1 MSSTDLKNYGMRIAR
16 LNSGIHKMESIIDN
30 SQNEPEESS
39 QNLDNVKDAKILV
52 VGCGGA
58 GNNQITRI
66 QKKDVEGAETVA
78 INTDKQHLE
87 MSSADRKI
95 LVGRDLT
102 KGLGAGG
109 QPEKGARAAEE
120 NRAELRNLFKEADMA
135 FLTAGMGGGTGT
147 GVTPVLAEIA
157 KKEDC
162 IVIGTVTMPFE
173 IEGARMSKAEDG
185 LYQLRQHVDTAIVIE
200 NDKLLDIAGDMPL
213 DQAFGVADELITTM
227 IKGIT
232 ETISKP
238 SLVNLDYADVQAIM
252 NNGGVAVVGYGESDT
267 NSKGKEAIHE
277 ALSNPLLD
285 VEFEGANGALLH
297 VAGGEDLTLNE
308 INEVGQHVKTKLDS
322 QAQTI
327 WGARVREDLQ
337 GKIQVISIITGVKS
351 PYVLGELDEEE
362 ESEVTGDVEDL
373 GLELVD

>member
-1 MSSTDLKNYGMRIAR
+1 
-16 LNSGIHKMESIIDN
+16 MESIIDN
-30 SQNEPEESS
+30 AQTDEKSTE
-39 QNLDNVKDAKILV
+39 NLDEMKDAKIIV
-52 VGCGGA
+52 VGVGGA
-58 GNNQITRI
+58 GNNQVTRI
-66 QKKDVEGAETVA
+66 QKKEVEGAETVA

-95 LVGRDLT
+95 LVGKDLT
-102 KGLGAGG
+102 RGLGAGG
-109 QPEKGARAAEE
+109 KPEKGARSAEE
-120 NRAELRNLFKEADMA
+120 NRAELRNLFKDADMV

-147 GVTPVLAEIA
+147 GAAPVLAEIA

-185 LYQLRQHVDTAIVIE
+185 LYRLRQHVDTAIVIE

-232 ETISKP
+232 ETISQP

-252 NNGGVAVVGYGESDT
+252 NEGGVAVVGYGESDT
-267 NSKGKEAIHE
+267 NNKGEEAIHE

-285 VEFEGANGALLH
+285 VEFSGANGALLH

-308 INEVGQHVKTKLDS
+308 INDVGQRVKDKLDK
-322 QAQTI
+322 QAQVI
-327 WGARVREDLQ
+327 WGARIKDQLQ
-337 GKIQVISIITGVKS
+337 GKLQVISIVTGVES
-351 PYVLGELDEEE
+351 PYVLGDLDEQKEE
-362 ESEVTGDVEDL
+362 ETEVKGDVNDL
-373 GLELVD
+373 GLEVMK

>member
-1 MSSTDLKNYGMRIAR
+1 
-16 LNSGIHKMESIIDN
+16 MESIIDN
-30 SQNEPEESS
+30 AENESKTSE
-39 QNLDNVKDAKILV
+39 NLDDVKDAKILV
-52 VGCGGA
+52 VGAGGA
-58 GNNQITRI
+58 GNNQVTRI
-66 QKKDVEGAETVA
+66 QNKDIQGAETVA
-78 INTDKQHLE
+78 INTDKQHLQ

-109 QPEKGARAAEE
+109 EPETGERAAEE
-120 NRAELRNLFKEADMA
+120 NRAELRNLFREADMA

-185 LYQLRQHVDTAIVIE
+185 LYRLRQHVDTAIVIE

-252 NNGGVAVVGYGESDT
+252 NDGGVAVVGYGESDT
-267 NSKGKEAIHE
+267 NNKGKEAIHE

-285 VEFEGANGALLH
+285 VSFEGASGALLH
-297 VAGGEDLTLNE
+297 VAGGNDLTLNE
-308 INEVGQHVKTKLDS
+308 INEVGQHVKHKLDE

-327 WGARVREDLQ
+327 WGARVKEELQ
-337 GKIQVISIITGVKS
+337 GKLQVISIITGVES
-351 PYVLGELDEEE
+351 PYVLGDIDEEAE
-362 ESEVTGDVEDL
+362 TEVTGDVNDL
-373 GLELVD
+373 GLEVMGK

>member
-1 MSSTDLKNYGMRIAR
+1 
-16 LNSGIHKMESIIDN
+16 MESIINN
-30 SQNEPEESS
+30 SESGKDTE
-39 QNLDNVKDAKILV
+39 NLDDVKDARILV
-52 VGCGGA
+52 VGAGGA
-58 GNNQITRI
+58 GNNQVTRI
-66 QKKDVEGAETVA
+66 QKKDVQGADTVA

-120 NRAELRNLFKEADMA
+120 NRAELRSLFKDADMV

-173 IEGARMSKAEDG
+173 IEGARMSKAEEG
-185 LYQLRQHVDTAIVIE
+185 LYRLRKHVDTAIVIE

-227 IKGIT
+227 IKGVT

-252 NNGGVAVVGYGESDT
+252 NEGGVAVVGYGESDT
-267 NSKGKEAIHE
+267 NNKGEEAIHE

-285 VEFEGANGALLH
+285 VEFDGANGALMH
-297 VAGGEDLTLNE
+297 VAGGTDLTLNE
-308 INEVGQHVKTKLDS
+308 INDVGQTVKERLDS
-322 QAQTI
+322 RAQVI
-327 WGARVREDLQ
+327 WGARVKEELE
-337 GKIQVISIITGVKS
+337 GKIQVISIITGVES
-351 PYVLGELDEEE
+351 PYVLGEVDEQQ
-362 ESEVTGDVEDL
+362 ESEVKGDVNDL
-373 GLELVD
+373 GLEVIE

>member
-1 MSSTDLKNYGMRIAR
+1 
-16 LNSGIHKMESIIDN
+16 MESIIDN
-30 SQNEPEESS
+30 AQNTEKTE
-39 QNLDNVKDAKILV
+39 NLEDVKDAKIVV
-52 VGCGGA
+52 VGVGGA
-58 GNNQITRI
+58 GNNQVTRI
-66 QKKDVEGAETVA
+66 QNKEIEGAETVV
-78 INTDKQHLE
+78 INTDKQHLQ

-109 QPEKGARAAEE
+109 QPEKGARSAEE
-120 NRAELRNLFKEADMA
+120 NRAELRNLFKDADMV

-147 GVTPVLAEIA
+147 GASPVLAEIA

-173 IEGARMSKAEDG
+173 IEGARMSKAEEG
-185 LYQLRQHVDTAIVIE
+185 LYKLRQHVDTAIVIE

-232 ETISKP
+232 ETISQP

-252 NNGGVAVVGYGESDT
+252 NEGGVAVVGYGESDT
-267 NSKGKEAIHE
+267 NNKGKEAIHE

-285 VEFEGANGALLH
+285 VEFDGANGALLH
-297 VAGGEDLTLNE
+297 VAGGTDLTLNE
-308 INEVGQHVKTKLDS
+308 INEVGQHVKSKLDNN
-322 QAQTI
+322 AQTI
-327 WGARVREDLQ
+327 WGARVKDELQ
-337 GKIQVISIITGVKS
+337 GTLQVISIITGVES
-351 PYVLGELDEEE
+351 PYIL
-362 ESEVTGDVEDL
+362 GDVEEEQETEVSGDVNDL
-373 GLELVD
+373 GLEVMK

>member
-1 MSSTDLKNYGMRIAR
+1 
-16 LNSGIHKMESIIDN
+16 MESLIDN
-30 SQNEPEESS
+30 NESGKDVE
-39 QNLDNVKDAKILV
+39 NLDDVKDARIVV
-52 VGCGGA
+52 VGVGGA
-58 GNNQITRI
+58 GNNQVTRI
-66 QKKDVEGAETVA
+66 QKKDVRGADTVA

-87 MSSADRKI
+87 MASADRKI
-95 LVGRDLT
+95 LVGKDLT

-109 QPEKGARAAEE
+109 KPEKGARSAEE
-120 NRAELRNLFKEADMA
+120 NRAELRSIFKDADMV

-147 GVTPVLAEIA
+147 GATPVLAEIA

-185 LYQLRQHVDTAIVIE
+185 LYRLRQHVDTAIVIE

-227 IKGIT
+227 IKGVT

-252 NNGGVAVVGYGESDT
+252 NQGGVAVVGYGESDT
-267 NSKGKEAIHE
+267 KNKGEEAIHE

-297 VAGGEDLTLNE
+297 VAGGSDLTLNE
-308 INEVGQHVKTKLDS
+308 INDVGQKVKHHLDS
-322 QAQTI
+322 HAQVI
-327 WGARVREDLQ
+327 WGARVKEELQ
-337 GKIQVISIITGVKS
+337 GKLQVISIITGVES
-351 PYVLGELDEEE
+351 PYVLGEVEEE
-362 ESEVTGDVEDL
+362 TETEVSGDVNDL
-373 GLELVD
+373 GIEVIE

>member
-1 MSSTDLKNYGMRIAR
+1 
-16 LNSGIHKMESIIDN
+16 MESIIDDA
-30 SQNEPEESS
+30 ESTEKT
-39 QNLDNVKDAKILV
+39 QNLDDVKDAKILV
-52 VGCGGA
+52 VGAGGA
-58 GNNQITRI
+58 GNNQVTRI
-66 QKKDVEGAETVA
+66 QNKDVEGAETVV
-78 INTDKQHLE
+78 INTDKQHLK

-109 QPEKGARAAEE
+109 HPEKGARSVEE
-120 NRAELRNLFKEADMA
+120 NRAELRNLFKDADLV
-135 FLTAGMGGGTGT
+135 FLTAGLGGGTGT
-147 GVTPVLAEIA
+147 GASPVLAEIA

-185 LYQLRQHVDTAIVIE
+185 LYRLRQHVDTAIVIE

-252 NNGGVAVVGYGESDT
+252 NQGGVAVVGYGESDT
-267 NSKGKEAIHE
+267 NNKGKEAIHE

-285 VEFEGANGALLH
+285 VEFDGANGALLH
-297 VAGGEDLTLNE
+297 VAGGSDLTLNE
-308 INEVGQHVKTKLDS
+308 INDVGQQVTNKLNS
-322 QAQTI
+322 QAQVI
-327 WGARVREDLQ
+327 WGARIRDDLK
-337 GKIQVISIITGVKS
+337 GKMQVISIITGVKS
-351 PYVLGELDEEE
+351 PYVLGEIDEQEE
-362 ESEVTGDVEDL
+362 TEVTGDVNDL
-373 GLELVD
+373 GLEIID

>member
-1 MSSTDLKNYGMRIAR
+1 
-16 LNSGIHKMESIIDN
+16 MESIIDDAE
-30 SQNEPEESS
+30 QNNEKTSE
-39 QNLDNVKDAKILV
+39 NLDDVKDARILV
-52 VGCGGA
+52 VGVGGA
-58 GNNQITRI
+58 GNNQVTRI
-66 QKKDVEGAETVA
+66 QNKDVQGAETVA

-102 KGLGAGG
+102 RGLGAGG
-109 QPEKGARAAEE
+109 QPEKGARSAEE
-120 NRAELRNLFKEADMA
+120 NRAELRNLFKDADMV
-135 FLTAGMGGGTGT
+135 FLTCGMGGGTGT
-147 GVTPVLAEIA
+147 GATPVLAEIA
-157 KKEDC
+157 AKEDC

-173 IEGARMSKAEDG
+173 IEGARMSKAEEG

-252 NNGGVAVVGYGESDT
+252 NQGGVAVVGYGESDT
-267 NSKGKEAIHE
+267 NNKGEEAIRE

-285 VEFEGANGALLH
+285 VEFDGANGALLH

-308 INEVGQHVKTKLDS
+308 INDVGQRVTDKLDNS
-322 QAQTI
+322 AQVI
-327 WGARVREDLQ
+327 WGARIRDDLE
-337 GKIQVISIITGVKS
+337 GKMQVISIITGVKS
-351 PYVLGELDEEE
+351 PYVLGELEEEE
-362 ESEVTGDVEDL
+362 ESEVTGDVNDL
-373 GLELVD
+373 GLEIVE

>member
-1 MSSTDLKNYGMRIAR
+1 
-16 LNSGIHKMESIIDN
+16 MESIIEN
-30 SQNEPEESS
+30 TSQNEQKE
-39 QNLDNVKDAKILV
+39 QNLDDIKDAKILV
-52 VGCGGA
+52 VGTGGA
-58 GNNQITRI
+58 GNNQVTRI
-66 QKKDVEGAETVA
+66 QKKNVEGAETVA
-78 INTDKQHLE
+78 INTDKQHLK

-95 LVGRDLT
+95 LVGKELT

-109 QPEKGARAAEE
+109 DPETGGRAVEE
-120 NRAELRNLFKEADMA
+120 NRAELRSLFKDADMV
-135 FLTAGMGGGTGT
+135 FLTAGLGGGTGT
-147 GVTPVLAEIA
+147 GTIPVLAEIA

-162 IVIGTVTMPFE
+162 IVIGTVTMPFS

-200 NDKLLDIAGDMPL
+200 NDRLLDIAGDMPL

-238 SLVNLDYADVQAIM
+238 SLVNLDYADVEAVM
-252 NNGGVAVVGYGESDT
+252 NEGGVAVVGYGESNT
-267 NSKGKEAIHE
+267 NNKGEEAIHE

-308 INEVGQHVKTKLDS
+308 INDVGETVTDKLNQ
-322 QAQTI
+322 QAQVI
-327 WGARVREDLQ
+327 WGARIREELQ
-337 GKIQVISIITGVKS
+337 GKLRVISIITGVKS
-351 PYVLGELDEEE
+351 PYVLGELEEE
-362 ESEVTGDVEDL
+362 EEAEVKGDVNDL
-373 GLELVD
+373 GLEVLNN

>member
-1 MSSTDLKNYGMRIAR
+1 
-16 LNSGIHKMESIIDN
+16 MESIINDSEN
-30 SQNEPEESS
+30 DGKTS
-39 QNLDNVKDAKILV
+39 QNLDDVKDARILV
-52 VGCGGA
+52 VGIGGA
-58 GNNQITRI
+58 GNNQVTRI
-66 QKKDVEGAETVA
+66 QNKEVAGAETVA

-95 LVGRDLT
+95 LVGKDLT
-102 KGLGAGG
+102 RGLGAGG
-109 QPEKGARAAEE
+109 EPETGARSAEE
-120 NRAELRNLFKEADMA
+120 NRAELRNLFKEADMV

-147 GVTPVLAEIA
+147 GATPVLAEIA

-185 LYQLRQHVDTAIVIE
+185 LYRLRKHVDTAIVIE

-252 NNGGVAVVGYGESDT
+252 NEGGVAVVGYGESNT
-267 NSKGKEAIHE
+267 SNKGEEAIHE

-285 VEFEGANGALLH
+285 VEFDGANGALLH

-308 INEVGQHVKTKLDS
+308 INDVGQKVTDKLNK
-322 QAQTI
+322 QAQVI
-327 WGARVREDLQ
+327 WGARIKEDLK
-337 GKIQVISIITGVKS
+337 GKMQVISIITGVKS
-351 PYVLGELDEEE
+351 PYVLGEIDEEE

-373 GLELVD
+373 GLEIME

>member
-1 MSSTDLKNYGMRIAR
+1 
-16 LNSGIHKMESIIDN
+16 MESLIDN
-30 SQNEPEESS
+30 NESGKDVE
-39 QNLDNVKDAKILV
+39 NLDDVKDARIVV
-52 VGCGGA
+52 VGVGGA
-58 GNNQITRI
+58 GNNQVTRI
-66 QKKDVEGAETVA
+66 QKKDVQGADTVA

-87 MSSADRKI
+87 MASADRKI
-95 LVGRDLT
+95 LVGKDLT

-109 QPEKGARAAEE
+109 KPEKGARSAEE
-120 NRAELRNLFKEADMA
+120 NRAELRSIFKDADMV

-147 GVTPVLAEIA
+147 GATPVLAEIA

-185 LYQLRQHVDTAIVIE
+185 LYRLRQHVDTAIVIE

-227 IKGIT
+227 IKGVT

-252 NNGGVAVVGYGESDT
+252 NQGGVAVVGYGESDT
-267 NSKGKEAIHE
+267 KNKGEEAIHE

-297 VAGGEDLTLNE
+297 VAGGSDLTLNE
-308 INEVGQHVKTKLDS
+308 INDVGQKVKHHLDS
-322 QAQTI
+322 HAQVI
-327 WGARVREDLQ
+327 WGARVKEELQ
-337 GKIQVISIITGVKS
+337 GKLQVISIITGVES
-351 PYVLGELDEEE
+351 PYVLGEVEEE
-362 ESEVTGDVEDL
+362 TETEVSGDVNDL
-373 GLELVD
+373 GIEVIE

>member
-1 MSSTDLKNYGMRIAR
+1 
-16 LNSGIHKMESIIDN
+16 MESIINDA
-30 SQNEPEESS
+30 ESS
-39 QNLDNVKDAKILV
+39 QNNTENLDDVKDARIVV
-52 VGCGGA
+52 VGVGGA
-58 GNNQITRI
+58 GNNQVSRI
-66 QKKDVEGAETVA
+66 QNKNVEGAETVA

-95 LVGRDLT
+95 LVGKDLT

-109 QPEKGARAAEE
+109 KPEQGARSAEE
-120 NRAELRNLFKEADMA
+120 NRAELRNLFKDADMV

-147 GVTPVLAEIA
+147 GATPVLAEIA
-157 KKEDC
+157 QKEDC

-173 IEGARMSKAEDG
+173 IEGARMSKAEEG
-185 LYQLRQHVDTAIVIE
+185 LYKLRKHVDTAIVIE
-200 NDKLLDIAGDMPL
+200 NDRLLDIAGDMPL

-252 NNGGVAVVGYGESDT
+252 NQGGVAVVGYGESDT
-267 NSKGKEAIHE
+267 NNKGEEAIHE

-285 VEFEGANGALLH
+285 VEFDGANGALLH

-308 INEVGQHVKTKLDS
+308 INDVGQRVTGKLNS
-322 QAQTI
+322 QAQVI
-327 WGARVREDLQ
+327 WGARIKEELK
-337 GKIQVISIITGVKS
+337 GKLQVISIITGVKS
-351 PYVLGELDEEE
+351 PYVLGEIDEEK

-373 GLELVD
+373 GLEIVQ

>member
-1 MSSTDLKNYGMRIAR
+1 
-16 LNSGIHKMESIIDN
+16 MESIIN
-30 SQNEPEESS
+30 NTKSEQNQDANV
-39 QNLDNVKDAKILV
+39 QNLDDVKDAKILV

-58 GNNQITRI
+58 GNNQVTRI
-66 QKKDVEGAETVA
+66 QNKNVEGAETVA

-87 MSSADRKI
+87 ISSADRKI

-109 QPEKGARAAEE
+109 HPEQGERAAEE
-120 NRAELRNLFKEADMA
+120 NRAELRALFKDADMV
-135 FLTAGMGGGTGT
+135 FLTAGLGGGTGT

-157 KKEDC
+157 QKEDC

-173 IEGARMSKAEDG
+173 IEGARMNKAEDG
-185 LYQLRQHVDTAIVIE
+185 LYKLRQHVDTAIVIE

-227 IKGIT
+227 IKGVT

-252 NNGGVAVVGYGESDT
+252 NEGGVAVVGYGESDT
-267 NSKGKEAIHE
+267 NNKGEEAIHE

-285 VEFEGANGALLH
+285 VDFEGANGALIH
-297 VAGGEDLTLNE
+297 VAGGSDLTLNE
-308 INEVGQHVKTKLDS
+308 INDVGQNVKKRLDDH
-322 QAQTI
+322 AQVI
-327 WGARVREDLQ
+327 WGARVKEELK
-337 GKIQVISIITGVKS
+337 GKIQVISIITGVQS
-351 PYVLGELDEEE
+351 PYVLGELDEENHE
-362 ESEVTGDVEDL
+362 TEVKGDVNNL
-373 GLELVD
+373 GLEVMK